1 MSKNNYNKMRTAKT
15 STKSHRSKYYKLSLV
30 LFLIVIVATGVLVIY
45 NSQASSRMARRGS
58 NFPVSKLTVMTW
70 NLRYGG
76 QRVGYDLKKYADVIK
91 FTDTDIVFIQETYH
105 NQIDDLAKLTGM
117 NYKFVGTA
125 KASSSVA
132 EDRSYTTK
140 YGKNPQYG
148 HAILSKYPL
157 GAEAV
162 VDLPSSDEKRKM
174 LVVNTWIN
182 GTGVRLA
189 NTHLTAEL
197 NQDGRNSRARS
208 SDIISDK
215 IAKDNVF
222 TIFGGDL
229 NANISELAAIKKN
242 FYVVANSGSSTPSEF
257 PTKRFDYIG
266 VRNAPSNLAGIS
278 DNVLI
283 NTYSDHRPVLYT
295 MLFKK

>member
-15 STKSHRSKYYKLSLV
+15 RIKSPRPKYFKLSLI
-30 LFLIVIVATGVLVIY
+30 LFLLIVVVTGVLVIY
-45 NSQASSRMARRGS
+45 NSQASSRMARKGS
-58 NFPVSKLTVMTW
+58 NFPVSKLSVLTW

-91 FTDTDIVFIQETYH
+91 FTDADIVFVQETYN

-117 NYKFVGTA
+117 NYRFVTTV
-125 KASSSVA
+125 KASKSVS
-132 EDRSYTTK
+132 EDSNYTTK

-157 GAEAV
+157 GAETV
-162 VDLPSSDEKRKM
+162 IDLSSSDEKRKM
-174 LVVNTWIN
+174 LYVNTWIN
-182 GTGVRLA
+182 GVGVRLA

-208 SDIISDK
+208 SEIIADK

-229 NANISELAAIKKN
+229 NANIGELAAIKNN
-242 FYVVANSGSSTPSEF
+242 FYVVANNGNSTPSES

-266 VRNAPSNLAGIS
+266 VRNGPSNLAGIS
-278 DNVLI
+278 DNVLV
-283 NTYSDHRPVLYT
+283 NTYSDHRPVLYSL
-295 MLFKK
+295 LFKK